1 LAALLPGCRL
11 VDQRT
16 FRATP
21 PAPGAEDVAHA
32 RLPPLPLLII
42 RFDQP
47 DFDYHPALADAVDA
61 ARSRKPDVG
70 FEVLAP
76 VPSATNPTAQGEA
89 DAVEIATALEAIGI
103 PPERIRL
110 GLRADPGAPPRE
122 IRVYVR

>member
-1 LAALLPGCRL
+1 M
-11 VDQRT
+11 DQHT
-16 FRATP
+16 FRP
-21 PAPGAEDVAHA
+21 PAPAPSAEDVARA
-32 RLPPLPLLII
+32 KLPPLPLLII

-61 ARSRKPDVG
+61 ARSRKADVG

-76 VPSATNPTAQGEA
+76 VPTAGEPTVQGQA
-89 DAVEIATALEAIGI
+89 DAVDIATALQAIGV